1 MGWLD
6 IDEFF
11 FITDR
16 KKDMIISG
24 RANISSTE
32 IEASLMATPFIAD
45 VAAFGAPDP
54 EFKERIVAA
63 IQSAEKWAPIK
74 PKSMLGLTTS
84 LHGSNIQKSLIFTRT
99 YRGRIAEEFLNA
111 ACANPIG
118 TARAAESEALV
129 CHRKTPAIRISCF

>member
-45 VAAFGAPDP
+45 VAVFGAPDP

-63 IQSAEKWAPIK
+63 IQPAEKWAPNNAKIYAWLDNQLARFK
-74 PKSMLGLTTS
+74 HPKIIDFHQNLPRKDS
-84 LHGSNIQKSLIFTRT
+84 
-99 YRGRIAEEFLNA
+99 GRIFKRRL
-111 ACANPIG
+111 
-118 TARAAESEALV
+118 
-129 CHRKTPAIRISCF
+129 RKPYWDRTGRRI